1 MTDIVIKDVDF
12 GYSEDRIVLH
22 DINLEIHEP
31 GLYCIIGPN
40 GVGKSTM
47 VKCVSKIIEPLRGQ
61 VLLDG
66 EDVAQMHHKDV
77 AKKVGFVPAFSQDAF
92 SMSVINTILIGRYNH
107 QKWGSRQKDLEMVYK
122 TMKLL
127 HIENLGMRNYNALSA
142 GQHQKVSIARGL
154 VQEPAVLILDEP
166 TANLDVKYQV
176 YVMEM
181 LRAIA
186 IEKGMVIM
194 TICHDLNITAKYAHQ
209 VIMLARP
216 GRIHAVGPPDEVLTE
231 ENIREVYGI
240 NCRIVRDEEMDIPY
254 IILGSAIMGAAE
266 DYRNPSNG
274 APAPS
279 STPSLIYGEGVYPSN
294 INANIQYI
302 VWIQIVWGISPFIN
316 TFKNT
321 RKDCLYR

>member
-1 MTDIVIKDVDF
+1 MTEVVIKDVDF
-12 GYSEDRIVLH
+12 GYSEDHIVLH
-22 DINLEIHEP
+22 DINLVIDEP

-47 VKCVSKIIEPLRGQ
+47 VKCVSKIVTPLKGQ

-66 EDVAQMHHKDV
+66 EDVAKMKHKDV

-107 QKWGSRQKDLEMVYK
+107 QKWGSREKDLEMVYK

-154 VQEPAVLILDEP
+154 VQEPAILILDEP

-186 IEKGMVIM
+186 VERQMIIM
-194 TICHDLNITAKYAHQ
+194 TICHDLNITSKYAHK

-216 GRIHAVGPPDEVLTE
+216 GKIHAVGAPEDVLTE
-231 ENIREVYGI
+231 DNIREVYGI
-240 NCRIVRDEEMDIPY
+240 NCRIFTDEETKKPY
-254 IILGSAIMGAAE
+254 VILGSAIMGMAE
-266 DYRNPSNG
+266 DY
-274 APAPS
+274 
-279 STPSLIYGEGVYPSN
+279 
-294 INANIQYI
+294 
-302 VWIQIVWGISPFIN
+302 
-316 TFKNT
+316 
-321 RKDCLYR
+321 

>member
-1 MTDIVIKDVDF
+1 MTEVVITNVDF
-12 GYSEDRIVLH
+12 GYSEDHIVLH
-22 DINLEIHEP
+22 DINLEINEP

-47 VKCVSKIIEPLRGQ
+47 VKCVSKIVTPLKGQ

-66 EDVAQMHHKDV
+66 EDVAQMQHKEV

-92 SMSVINTILIGRYNH
+92 SMSVIDTIMIGRYNH

-122 TMKLL
+122 TMKLM
-127 HIENLGMRNYNALSA
+127 HIENLATRSYNALSA

-154 VQEPAVLILDEP
+154 VQEPEILILDEP
-166 TANLDVKYQV
+166 TAKLDVKYQV

-186 IEKGMVIM
+186 IERGMIIM
-194 TICHDLNITAKYAHQ
+194 TICHDLNISSKYAHT

-216 GRIHAVGPPDEVLTE
+216 GTIHAVGTPEEVLTE

-240 NCRIVRDEEMDIPY
+240 NCRVFMDDTINKPY
-254 IILGSAIMGAAE
+254 IILGSAIMGMAE
-266 DYRNPSNG
+266 DY
-274 APAPS
+274 
-279 STPSLIYGEGVYPSN
+279 
-294 INANIQYI
+294 
-302 VWIQIVWGISPFIN
+302 
-316 TFKNT
+316 
-321 RKDCLYR
+321 

>member
-1 MTDIVIKDVDF
+1 MTEVEITNVDF
-12 GYSEDRIVLH
+12 GYSEDHIVLH
-22 DINLEIHEP
+22 DINLQINEP

-47 VKCVSKIIEPLRGQ
+47 VKCVSKIVTPLKGQ
-61 VLLDG
+61 VILDG

-92 SMSVINTILIGRYNH
+92 SMPVIDTILVGRYNH

-122 TMKLL
+122 TMRLM
-127 HIENLGMRNYNALSA
+127 HIENLAHRSYNALSA

-154 VQEPAVLILDEP
+154 VQEPEILILDEP

-186 IEKGMVIM
+186 IERGMIIM
-194 TICHDLNITAKYAHQ
+194 TICHDLNITAKYAHK

-216 GRIHAVGPPDEVLTE
+216 GVIHAVGTPEDVLNE

-240 NCRIVRDEEMDIPY
+240 NCKVFMDEDTKKPY
-254 IILGSAIMGAAE
+254 IILGSAIMGMAE
-266 DYRNPSNG
+266 DY
-274 APAPS
+274 
-279 STPSLIYGEGVYPSN
+279 
-294 INANIQYI
+294 
-302 VWIQIVWGISPFIN
+302 
-316 TFKNT
+316 
-321 RKDCLYR
+321 